1 MRRITF
7 HLLALAAALLSA
19 SCSQI
24 IEDVKSE
31 GEEAVIATIGQET
44 RTSIGEEEDGA
55 RKVLWSEG
63 DRIIISAGTSSSL
76 KAIYKAADYGS
87 ATAAF
92 IPEDAS
98 KTLDF
103 SAGVIAGYPVEEMF
117 IGNPNDDAELYFTIP
132 SEQHYV
138 RGSFAEGAMPMVSDV
153 AYEPVLNFH
162 NAAGVLRLNLSAK
175 NSGTKVS
182 EITITTASY
191 ISGECGYI
199 PKSKKLFF
207 DSSMMP
213 SNQVSLVCEDGVA
226 LSSEPT
232 PFYIVVPPQTYADMA
247 ITVTTTDGKQQ
258 TFRMKNGKEITVKRS
273 TITTIPL
280 VIDETGETKDPRF
293 MIKIESVTT
302 KNIMVSIEIK
312 NTTSYFCGLQTKASF
327 LKDLESNEIAQSL
340 PYKTPYTSPFSY
352 SGYITSFQEEMK
364 EILMEAGQSYVIWF
378 APYKKN
384 GEYTNEDIVYGET
397 MTKAYT
403 SGGSIQVSYKD
414 LVIDMTSISMILS
427 APGSTDIYM
436 NLVSDEELANYPTEK
451 DKINLLL
458 APGGKSFFLDVQ
470 EDIFERKFLRPGA
483 RMTLLAIAIDR
494 QGRYGPLLIE
504 EFETVP
510 IPYNSLNVSINK
522 DIAALRSSSS
532 INWSVSNGE
541 AVQYR
546 YLFRETGSHLWQN
559 VLDTSA
565 EVAQET
571 MYLNPG
577 MYYINSTTEASATVS
592 GLTSGTEYVIV
603 VVAVDS
609 EGNTS
614 VADSWTFTY

>member
-1 MRRITF
+1 MRSFPF
-7 HLLALAAALLSA
+7 HLIALAAALLSA

-24 IEDVKSE
+24 IEDVKPE
-31 GEEAVIATIGQET
+31 GAGTVIATIGQET

-63 DRIIISAGTSSSL
+63 DRIILSAGTASSL
-76 KAIYKAADYGS
+76 KAIYKATDYGS

-98 KTLDF
+98 KTVDF
-103 SAGVIAGYPVEEMF
+103 SAGIIAGYPVEEMY
-117 IGNPNDDAELYFTIP
+117 IGKPDGNTELYFTIP

-138 RGSFAEGAMPMVSDV
+138 SGSFDEGAMPMISDV

-162 NAAGVLRLNLSAK
+162 NAAGVLRLNLS
-175 NSGTKVS
+175 S
-182 EITITTASY
+182 ESSAISIASITITTSEY

-199 PKSKKLFF
+199 PNSKKIFF
-207 DSSMMP
+207 DDSMIC
-213 SNQVSLVCEDGVA
+213 SNQVSLICDSGVNI
-226 LSSEPT
+226 SSSPV
-232 PFYIVVPPQTYADMA
+232 PFYIVVPHQTYSDMS
-247 ITVTTTDGKQQ
+247 ICVTTTDGKQQ
-258 TFRMKNGKEITVKRS
+258 TFRMKSGKEITVKRS

-327 LKDLESNEIAQSL
+327 LKDLESNEIVQSL

-470 EDIFERKFLRPGA
+470 EDIFERKFLRPGT